1 MENIILIL
9 ASLLLGYM
17 LSRFDV
23 IPKEGSILLN
33 KLVLYVSFPSLILLQ
48 VPKITIS
55 LELIIPAIVSWLV
68 IILSAIAIWS
78 KFLYSDNNIQ
88 TFFFLND

>member
-1 MENIILIL
+1 
-9 ASLLLGYM
+9 
-17 LSRFDV
+17 
-23 IPKEGSILLN
+23 
-33 KLVLYVSFPSLILLQ
+33 
-48 VPKITIS
+48 

>member
-88 TFFFLND
+88 ILFFLND